1 VDISPLRYDGSDKF
15 TDLLQTVGHN
25 MNLMT
30 YAPTSNLREHEDR
43 ELPKENSL
51 PGAKPRQG
59 EDEAQ
64 KLHLRNTTHAS
75 NPTSGMSESR
85 THESGSKKVLRVGPM
100 ANHVIVPNQFF
111 GKDVPKLSGLPQM
124 HQSMLTSLFLNLKEA
139 IFPEKLPPL
148 RLTSRPVNVGEIWS
162 NTRAKKATSGSLTL
176 HAFAIAGLIAV
187 SLWGGHSA
195 TVVKPEEHVTL
206 IAPPLTDYQPVMK
219 PVEAPKALAGG
230 GGGGN
235 ASKIFE
241 SKGHLPK
248 VAPEQFTPPTVE
260 ILNNKPKLA
269 MEATVVAPAN
279 VKLPD
284 NPNMPNLGN
293 PMSARV
299 SGPASNGTGTG
310 GGIGSGTNNG
320 IGSGAGPGHGPGQGG
335 GFGGGTYKIGDIGVS
350 PPVAKFT
357 PEPDFTEEARKAK
370 YQGTVVLAAVVGPD
384 GRPRNIR
391 VVRGLGMGLDE
402 KAVERVKTWLFEPG
416 KRNGTPV
423 AVAMNFEVDFRLF

>member
-1 VDISPLRYDGSDKF
+1 MK
-15 TDLLQTVGHN
+15 H
-25 MNLMT
+25 
-30 YAPTSNLREHEDR
+30 APTLNLREHEDR
-43 ELPKENSL
+43 YLPKENSS
-51 PGAKPRQG
+51 PTAKLHSG

-64 KLHLRNTTHAS
+64 KLHLRNTTLTQ
-75 NPTSGMSESR
+75 NPSSAMSVSR
-85 THESGSKKVLRVGPM
+85 SLEFGSEKVSRVGPM

-111 GKDVPKLSGLPQM
+111 GKDVPKLNGLPQM
-124 HQSMLTSLFLNLKEA
+124 HQSMLTSLFMNVKEA

-148 RLTSRPVNVGEIWS
+148 RLTSRPVNVGQIW
-162 NTRAKKATSGSLTL
+162 TTARTKKATSGSLTL

-187 SLWGGHSA
+187 SLWGGRSA

-241 SKGHLPK
+241 SKGHLTK
-248 VAPEQFTPPTVE
+248 VAPEQIAPPTVE
-260 ILNNKPKLA
+260 VLNNKPKLA
-269 MEATVVAPAN
+269 VEATVVAPAN

-299 SGPASNGTGTG
+299 TGPASNGSGTG
-310 GGIGSGTNNG
+310 GGIGSGSSNG
-320 IGSGAGPGHGPGQGG
+320 IGSGTGPGHGPGQGG
-335 GFGGGTYKIGDIGVS
+335 GFGGGTYKLGDIGVTA
-350 PPVAKFT
+350 PVAKFT

-370 YQGTVVLAAVVGPD
+370 YQGTVVLAAIVGPD

-416 KRNGTPV
+416 KKNGTPV

>member
-1 VDISPLRYDGSDKF
+1 LNLLEVRSLILPLNNASPKDEPRKG
-15 TDLLQTVGHN
+15 
-25 MNLMT
+25 
-30 YAPTSNLREHEDR
+30 EH
-43 ELPKENSL
+43 
-51 PGAKPRQG
+51 
-59 EDEAQ
+59 EAQ
-64 KLHLRNTTHAS
+64 KLHLRDATL
-75 NPTSGMSESR
+75 NPNPSSSMGESR
-85 THESGSKKVLRVGPM
+85 SHESGSAEKVSRVGPM

-111 GKDVPKLSGLPQM
+111 GKDVVPQFKGLPQM
-124 HQSMLTSLFLNLKEA
+124 HRSMLTSLFLNVKEA

-148 RLTSRPVNVGEIWS
+148 RITSRPVNVGQIWS
-162 NTRAKKATSGSLTL
+162 TTRHKKATTGSLTV
-176 HAFAIAGLIAV
+176 HAFAIAALIV
-187 SLWGGHSA
+187 ISLLPNRSA
-195 TVVKPEEHVTL
+195 TVAKPDEHVTL
-206 IAPPLTDYQPVMK
+206 MAPPLTDYQPVMK
-219 PVEAPKALAGG
+219 PAEAPKVLAGG

-235 ASKIFE
+235 AAKIVE

-248 VAPEQFTPPTVE
+248 VAPEQIAPPTVE

-269 MEATVVAPAN
+269 VEATVVAPPN

-299 SGPASNGTGTG
+299 AGPASNGSGTG
-310 GGIGSGTNNG
+310 GGIGSGASNG
-320 IGSGAGPGHGPGQGG
+320 VGSGTGPGHGPGQGG
-335 GFGGGTYKIGDIGVS
+335 GFGGGTYKIGDIGVTA
-350 PPVAKFT
+350 PVAKFT
-357 PEPDFTEEARKAK
+357 PEPDFTEEARRAK

-402 KAVERVKTWLFEPG
+402 KAIERVKTWLFEPG